1 MSSLNIGIYGI
12 GNFGYAILKHLSQK
26 NLSHKLY
33 CFDRN
38 KHVLNSISEHNKHP
52 FLHTDYKLNNNIN
65 VCLTPLKLIEKVDV
79 LILCVTS
86 DAINEVSDQINNYS
100 NKKLFI
106 LNTAKAISKTSGM
119 TISTIFSTKLKSS
132 LYEYGMLAGGTI
144 AADLFK
150 EEPLG
155 ITIAFKN
162 KKAQLLL
169 KDIFSNKNLKV
180 YTSSDVI
187 GVEYASA
194 FKNII
199 AILAGIVSG
208 LNYSFG
214 SETHLISVASGEVR
228 DLVINFLGG
237 KSETFMMESQCWGN
251 DLWMSCLGNSRNRK
265 LGILIAKHNSFSVGI
280 NEAVK
285 QKITVEGVN
294 SIISLEKLTC
304 LNHQRFPI
312 LKGMTSLINNNP
324 KKIIKNFF
332 EFI

>member
-1 MSSLNIGIYGI
+1 MAILNIGIYGI
-12 GNFGYAILKHLSQK
+12 GNFGYAILKHLSKK
-26 NLSHKLY
+26 NLNHKLY

-38 KHVLNSISEHNKHP
+38 KDVLSSILENNRHS
-52 FLHTDYKLNNNIN
+52 FLHTDYKINNNIN
-65 VCLTPLKLIEKVDV
+65 VCLCPIKFIEKVDV

-86 DAINEVSDQINNYS
+86 DAINEVSDQLKKYS
-100 NKKLFI
+100 NKKLLI
-106 LNTAKAISKTSGM
+106 LNTAKALCKNSGQ
-119 TISTIFSTKLKSS
+119 TISSIFSTKLNSS

-144 AADLFK
+144 ASDLFK

-155 ITIAFKN
+155 ITIAFKK
-162 KKAQLLL
+162 KKAQLVF
-169 KDIFSNKNLKV
+169 KSIFSNKNLKV

-214 SETHLISVASGEVR
+214 SETHLISVASGEVK

-265 LGILIAKHNSFSVGI
+265 LGVLIAKHNSFSIGLH
-280 NEAVK
+280 EAKK

-294 SIISLEKLTC
+294 SIYSLKKLTC
-304 LNHQRFPI
+304 INHERFPI
-312 LKGMTSLINNNP
+312 LNGIASLINSKP
-324 KKIIKNFF
+324 KKIIKELF
-332 EFI
+332 EFK